1 MKEGD
6 AMALGLREGG
16 RCSGTVPAWRR
27 KMRRRCMRASS
38 REMQQ
43 RCAYV
48 KEDACGIAASASVRS
63 EMRYD
68 LRRDKDTLVGCLLG

>member
-1 MKEGD
+1 MRWRWACVKEGD
-6 AMALGLREGG
+6 AAALRLRGGG
-16 RCSGTVPAWRR
+16 RCGGAACVL
-27 KMRRRCMRASS
+27 S

-43 RCAYV
+43 RCACM
-48 KEDACGIAASASVRS
+48 KEDACGGAACASVRS